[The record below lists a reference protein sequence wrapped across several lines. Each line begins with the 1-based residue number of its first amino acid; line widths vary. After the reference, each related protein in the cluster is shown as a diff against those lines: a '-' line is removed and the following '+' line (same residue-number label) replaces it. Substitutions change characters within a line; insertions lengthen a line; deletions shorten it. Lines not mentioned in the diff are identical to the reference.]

1 MKLKKPICAMSEK
14 DSRAM
19 AAGHTAARAKKTTKK
34 KATKKKTAGKPKA
47 ARKTTT
53 KKAK

>member
-19 AAGHTAARAKKTTKK
+19 AAGHAAIRAKKT
-34 KATKKKTAGKPKA
+34 AGAKKKTAGKPKA
-47 ARKTTT
+47 GRKTTT